1 MMLTTTDVV
10 RLAHSRP
17 WASKPWSAEL
27 LEVFPDRLERA
38 VDRWR
43 LSIERAH
50 LEGAGLPV
58 LEVRARLGSAAVPAV
73 VKFDGAGSDLQQQ
86 LRVLLAADGT
96 GYVRVLEHDAELGVV
111 LLERLGPTLSRELR
125 DPVSQGDVI
134 AGLLEQAWQLP
145 LQVGLPFAPGEKA
158 VSLLAAIEEA
168 PEAPVNPPGD
178 GQPGGGASSRA
189 GAAEPVRRRAVEHA
203 RDLAR
208 ELAASPSSTQVVAHG
223 DPHPCNVLRRG
234 AKFTFIDPDGFRCE
248 PEYDAA
254 VALRDHQ
261 LVIDQLEQNQGAG
274 AGRRWHRELVR
285 RLALRLELDVDRVA
299 AWAFV
304 ERVTTGLHLS
314 ALGYLDEGESWLAT
328 ADTLVG

>member
-58 LEVRARLGSAAVPAV
+58 LEVRARLGSAEVPAV

-145 LQVGLPFAPGEKA
+145 LQVGLALAPDEKA
-158 VSLLAAIEEA
+158 KGRPTCRGSC
-168 PEAPVNPPGD
+168 
-178 GQPGGGASSRA
+178 
-189 GAAEPVRRRAVEHA
+189 HA
-203 RDLAR
+203 RSEEHTS
-208 ELAASPSSTQVVAHG
+208 ELQSRGRLVCRPLLEKKQTST
-223 DPHPCNVLRRG
+223 R
-234 AKFTFIDPDGFRCE
+234 ID
-248 PEYDAA
+248 
-254 VALRDHQ
+254 
-261 LVIDQLEQNQGAG
+261 I
-274 AGRRWHRELVR
+274 
-285 RLALRLELDVDRVA
+285 
-299 AWAFV
+299 
-304 ERVTTGLHLS
+304 
-314 ALGYLDEGESWLAT
+314 
-328 ADTLVG
+328 